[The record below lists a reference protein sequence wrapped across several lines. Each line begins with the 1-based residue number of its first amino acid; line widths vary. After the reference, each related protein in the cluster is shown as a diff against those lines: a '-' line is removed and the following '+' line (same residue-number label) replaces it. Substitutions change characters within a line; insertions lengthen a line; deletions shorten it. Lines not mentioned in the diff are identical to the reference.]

1 MEQITEN
8 QLRESF
14 SKLVVSGAF
23 RRGLGRIVRDD
34 EDKLW
39 DAVDQTY
46 ELARRNWQRGRV
58 LPEAILV
65 RYAQWRAGDHGR
77 QFVPA
82 DGAQRLCDAMNPH
95 AYHLGR
101 VEVHHVDFFDQ
112 GDHDHHEDDALG
124 LAVAECPNPARK
136 LNSAIDLDAWLS
148 GLAGRDRVLLAMREA
163 GCTLDEMSVAT
174 SRDPTTVCTR
184 ITALGHELAQRVGVE
199 VGAQRRGRPR
209 REVIAAA

>member
-1 MEQITEN
+1 M
-8 QLRESF
+8 
-14 SKLVVSGAF
+14 
-23 RRGLGRIVRDD
+23 
-34 EDKLW
+34 
-39 DAVDQTY
+39 
-46 ELARRNWQRGRV
+46 
-58 LPEAILV
+58 LPDAILV

-101 VEVHHVDFFDQ
+101 VEVHHVDFFDE
-112 GDHDHHEDDALG
+112 GEHHEDHAIG
-124 LAVAECPNPARK
+124 LALAECSNPERK
-136 LNSAIDLDAWLS
+136 VNSAIDLDAWLS

-163 GCTLDEMSVAT
+163 GCTLNEMSTAT

-199 VGAQRRGRPR
+199 VGAQRRSRPR
-209 REVIAAA
+209 RAIVAAA